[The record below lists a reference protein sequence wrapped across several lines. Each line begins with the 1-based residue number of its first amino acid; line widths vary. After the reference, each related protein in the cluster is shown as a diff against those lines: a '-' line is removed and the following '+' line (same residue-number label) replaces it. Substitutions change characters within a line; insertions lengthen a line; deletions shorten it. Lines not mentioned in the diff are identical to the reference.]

1 MIKTSTHAP
10 NDVMYGI
17 ACRLLFYDYVM
28 SSFDTGSGRDWQC
41 QNARHTNVA
50 SLRVTS
56 GRRNRVNPCVCSLR
70 LAQSAPDVV
79 LTVNNFLLLFNEG
92 SLFSLI
98 L

>member
-1 MIKTSTHAP
+1 MMKTTHVP
-10 NDVMYGI
+10 DDVMYGT
-17 ACRLLFYDYVM
+17 CRLPFYDCVA
-28 SSFDTGSGRDWQC
+28 SFDTGSGRDWQC

-56 GRRNRVNPCVCSLR
+56 GGRNRVNPCVCSVR

-79 LTVNNFLLLFNEG
+79 LTVNNFLLLFDEG
-92 SLFSLI
+92 SWFSLI